1 MSYKIDEESHPR
13 HKKSRNIENVLVLQG
28 GGSLGA
34 FACGVFK
41 ALVKK
46 NIRIDIAAGTSIG
59 AVNAAIIV
67 GSKTDHPEKDLE
79 DFWMEIAESNPMLL
93 SDTFTFEYDTAARRY
108 ITKKISSASANAAI
122 FGVPKM
128 FVPRWQSSWNWEK
141 NASLLKEEKGLQYFD
156 PRSWTYVYDHS
167 PLAKTLDKYIDYKKL
182 NFAATQ
188 EGLPSVLHLIITAVD
203 VMTSK
208 PLVFDNTKI
217 EITAKHILASSGYPI
232 YGFPWI
238 EVEDGVYAWDGSLLS
253 NTPVREVISVSPRN
267 DKNIFIVENYPRK
280 IHTLPSNMAEVESRA
295 KDIIFCDKNMD
306 NIKMS
311 KLVTRHIHLIEN
323 LYEVFEKFDQSKLD
337 PEVVKK
343 IKTEY
348 NTLIDNYGAEIR
360 SVTRVIRSEIE
371 SPSILQNADFSPKT
385 IKELISQGERKTMEK
400 LAYCNTLNY
409 DFK

>member
-79 DFWMEIAESNPMLL
+79 DFWMEISESNPMLL

-128 FVPRWQSSWNWEK
+128 FVPRWQSLWNWEK
-141 NASLLKEEKGLQYFD
+141 NATILKEDKGLQYFD
-156 PRSWTYVYDHS
+156 PRSWTYIYDHS

-182 NFAATQ
+182 NLASTN

-203 VMTSK
+203 LMTSK
-208 PLVFDNTKI
+208 PLVFDNTKM

-311 KLVTRHIHLIEN
+311 KLVTRRIHLIES

-348 NTLIDNYGAEIR
+348 DTLIDNYGAEIR

-385 IKELISQGERKTMEK
+385 IKELISQGERKTIEK
-400 LAYCNTLNY
+400 LDYCNTLNY

>member
-1 MSYKIDEESHPR
+1 MSYKIDEQRHLR

-67 GSKTDHPEKDLE
+67 GSKSDHPEKDLE
-79 DFWMEIAESNPMLL
+79 EFWIEIAESNPMLIA
-93 SDTFTFEYDTAARRY
+93 DTFTFEYDTTGRRY

-128 FVPRWQSSWNWEK
+128 FVPRWQSLWDWEK
-141 NASLLKEEKGLQYFD
+141 NVTLLKEDKGLQYFD
-156 PRSWTYVYDHS
+156 PRSWTYIYDHS

-182 NFAATQ
+182 NLASTH

-203 VMTSK
+203 LMTSK
-208 PLVFDNTKI
+208 PLVFDNTKMQ
-217 EITAKHILASSGYPI
+217 ITAKHILASSGYPI

-253 NTPVREVISVSPRN
+253 NTPVREVLSVSPRN

-311 KLVTRHIHLIEN
+311 KLITRHIQLIES

-348 NTLIDNYGAEIR
+348 DTLIDNYGAEIR

-400 LAYCNTLNY
+400 LAYCDTLNY